1 MNATAQRIALT
12 LAAGGLIGSGF
23 VVAKL
28 LLDAGA
34 DPATI
39 ALVQVGGAGLFLGTA
54 LKLGGGALPFRRD
67 TWRYL
72 LVSALI
78 GIAAGPLLGQWVLAR
93 IPAGIFTVVVT
104 LSPMFTTLINAGLD
118 RRLPAPMTALGI
130 GIGLAG
136 VLLVLV
142 PRAQTVGSEQGLAL
156 ALALGVPVLLAA
168 GNVYRSRRW
177 PDRLPAPAAAAG
189 TLLSQGLLLVPL
201 FFARTTAGGAELL
214 PLWPLLAAL
223 VTITVAGTLAASTL
237 QRTAG
242 AAAFSQIGYV
252 IALTGVAASALIFGD
267 ALGALFWPALVLVFA
282 GIAIGNQPSASAT
295 PAATLGATPA
305 R

>member
-1 MNATAQRIALT
+1 MDSVVQRIALT

-34 DPATI
+34 NPAAI
-39 ALVQVGGAGLFLGTA
+39 ALIQVGGAGLFLGAA

-72 LVSALI
+72 VVSALI
-78 GIAAGPLLGQWVLAR
+78 GVAAGPLLGQWVLAR

-104 LSPMFTTLINAGLD
+104 LSPMFTTLINAALD
-118 RRLPAPMTALGI
+118 RRLPAAATALGT
-130 GIGLAG
+130 GLGLGG

-142 PRAQTVGSEQGLAL
+142 PRAQAVDPEQGLAL

-177 PDRLPAPAAAAG
+177 PERLPASAAAAG
-189 TLLSQGLLLVPL
+189 TLLSQGMLLVPL
-201 FFARTTAGGAELL
+201 FLL
-214 PLWPLLAAL
+214 RPAIDAAALTPLWPLLTGL
-223 VTITVAGTLAASTL
+223 VAITVAGTLTASTL
-237 QRTAG
+237 QRRAG

-252 IALTGVAASALIFGD
+252 IALTGVVASALLFGD
-267 ALGALFWPALVLVFA
+267 SLGPLFWPALGLVFV
-282 GIAIGNQPSASAT
+282 GIALGNRSPPQARPSALR
-295 PAATLGATPA
+295 AAIAV

>member
-1 MNATAQRIALT
+1 MNATAQRFALT

-34 DPATI
+34 NPAAI
-39 ALVQVGGAGLFLGTA
+39 ALVQVGGAGLFLGIA
-54 LKLGGGALPFRRD
+54 LKFGGGTLPFRRD

-72 LVSALI
+72 LVAALI

-93 IPAGIFTVVVT
+93 IPAGVFTVAVT

-118 RRLPAPMTALGI
+118 RRLPAPTTALGI

-142 PRAQTVGSEQGLAL
+142 PRAQTVGPEQGLAL

-189 TLLSQGLLLVPL
+189 TLLAQGLLLPL
-201 FFARTTAGGAELL
+201 FFARPAAGSAELL

-223 VTITVAGTLAASTL
+223 VTITIAGSLAASTL
-237 QRTAG
+237 QRVAG

-252 IALTGVAASALIFGD
+252 IALTGVAASALVFGD
-267 ALGALFWPALVLVFA
+267 ALGALFWPALALVFA
-282 GIAIGNQPSASAT
+282 GIAIGNR
-295 PAATLGATPA
+295 PAAAALAMAGHPVPA

>member
-39 ALVQVGGAGLFLGTA
+39 ALVQVGSAGLFLGAA
-54 LKLGGGALPFRRD
+54 LKLGGGVWPFRRD

-93 IPAGIFTVVVT
+93 VPAGIFTVVVT

-118 RRLPAPMTALGI
+118 RRLPAPMSALGI
-130 GIGLAG
+130 GLGLAG

-142 PRAQTVGSEQGLAL
+142 PRAQTVSAEQGLAL
-156 ALALGVPVLLAA
+156 TLALGVPVLLAV

-201 FFARTTAGGAELL
+201 FFARAGTGGTGLL
-214 PLWPLLAAL
+214 ALWPWLAAL
-223 VTITVAGTLAASTL
+223 VTITIAGSLAASTL

-252 IALTGVAASALIFGD
+252 IALTGVAASALVFGD

-282 GIAIGNQPSASAT
+282 GIAIGNR
-295 PAATLGATPA
+295 PAATAVVPATPDTVPV

>member
-1 MNATAQRIALT
+1 MNATAQRFALT

-34 DPATI
+34 NPAAI
-39 ALVQVGGAGLFLGTA
+39 ALVQVGGAGLFLGIA
-54 LKLGGGALPFRRD
+54 LKLGGGTLPFRRD

-72 LVSALI
+72 LVAALI

-93 IPAGIFTVVVT
+93 IPAGVFTVAVT

-118 RRLPAPMTALGI
+118 RRLPAPTTALGI

-142 PRAQTVGSEQGLAL
+142 PRAQTVGPEQGLAL

-177 PDRLPAPAAAAG
+177 PDSLPAPAAAAG
-189 TLLSQGLLLVPL
+189 TLLAQGLLLLPL
-201 FFARTTAGGAELL
+201 FFARPAAGSAELL

-223 VTITVAGTLAASTL
+223 VTITIAGSLAASTL
-237 QRTAG
+237 QRVAG

-252 IALTGVAASALIFGD
+252 IALTGVAASALVFGD
-267 ALGALFWPALVLVFA
+267 ALGALFWPALALVFA
-282 GIAIGNQPSASAT
+282 GVAIGNR
-295 PAATLGATPA
+295 PAAPA
-305 R
+305 APAMAGHPVPAH